1 MHCPIIV
8 YWEIFPLSE
17 RKKKWTL
24 ILVNLILVN
33 LWITP
38 TPPCGFKIE
47 TCIPSF
53 YHHVDLNICIKR
65 TLLTHI
71 WQKLFFILSR
81 QWSLNQYASYD
92 DQNKKSFCATHAYW
106 YGEIERERKWQGC
119 IIKCLKHFLN
129 SYASSLRNFT
139 SDLFCQKFWMMSRL
153 LKYNCKV
160 QTVSVEEYKKIFCHL
175 YLWTDFV
182 LIHD

>member
-1 MHCPIIV
+1 MHQKNIVDTHLAKVILYSVQTMIMKISLINCPFV
-8 YWEIFPLSE
+8 
-17 RKKKWTL
+17 R
-24 ILVNLILVN
+24 
-33 LWITP
+33 
-38 TPPCGFKIE
+38 
-47 TCIPSF
+47 
-53 YHHVDLNICIKR
+53 
-65 TLLTHI
+65 
-71 WQKLFFILSR
+71 
-81 QWSLNQYASYD
+81 SLNQYASYD